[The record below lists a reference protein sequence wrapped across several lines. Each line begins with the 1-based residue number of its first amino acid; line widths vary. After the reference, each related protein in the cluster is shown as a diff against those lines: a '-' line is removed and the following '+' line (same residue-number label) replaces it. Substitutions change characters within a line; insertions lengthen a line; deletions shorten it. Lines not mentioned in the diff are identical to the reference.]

1 MGEGPLHDGFT
12 NQQSEALGRTVGSS
26 VDVESASL
34 VCAILRYNAIL
45 LARYID
51 ATIHHLTSL
60 GVYFAIRT
68 IIHSYHYDGLLYCY
82 ATVGA
87 GQLH

>member
-1 MGEGPLHDGFT
+1 M
-12 NQQSEALGRTVGSS
+12 SEALGRTVGSS

-45 LARYID
+45 LAIYID
-51 ATIHHLTSL
+51 ATITSLHHLTSF

-68 IIHSYHYDGLLYCY
+68 INHSYHYDGLLYCY